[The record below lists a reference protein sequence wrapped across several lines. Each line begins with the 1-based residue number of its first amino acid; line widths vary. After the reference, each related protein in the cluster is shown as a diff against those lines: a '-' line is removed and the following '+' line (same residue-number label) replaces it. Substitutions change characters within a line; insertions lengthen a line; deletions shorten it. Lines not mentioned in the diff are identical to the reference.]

1 MASYLW
7 DPLPPD
13 VKKIF
18 CATLD
23 RAQKNHD
30 LWAKYYEQ
38 THDLKDTIAKLERR
52 VKDLEKELVF
62 KEKELEIARR
72 AEKRQAAPFSKGPPK
87 ANPRRP
93 GRPKGHPPAYR
104 PVPDQVDETV
114 EVPLCT
120 CPDCHAAVTPD
131 RREEQFLEDLEI
143 RKVVR
148 RLVIESGYCERCRRR
163 VRNTHPAQLS
173 QAGGAAKVQVGAQ
186 ALALATE
193 LKHRL
198 GIPYRKIVEL
208 FGHHFGLRLTAGGLV
223 QAGQRL
229 TRRLEPTHR
238 SLLEAMR
245 TSAVCHAD
253 ETGWKIG
260 GHNAWLWVFTN
271 ADHTV
276 YTVSRGR
283 GQEVVRDVLGDNYQ
297 GTLVSDCF
305 CAYDSL
311 PWAKAKCLGHI
322 VHELSELLAEKKG
335 PARQFLR
342 ESLEL
347 FRRAMALKD
356 QKSRLKPSAYQA
368 QATLLEKRLN
378 GLLLR
383 NLTEKDNLR
392 LAKRFR
398 KQRPHLLRFL
408 YHDQVEPTNN
418 RAERALRPAVIARK
432 LSGCNRT
439 ETGAHMLEVLASLAV
454 TCRQQGLSFRDLV
467 VAALSVDPDRPVFRF
482 PVLPRGPSP

>member
-7 DPLPPD
+7 EPLPPE
-13 VKKIF
+13 VKAIF

-23 RAQKNHD
+23 RVGKNHD
-30 LWAKYYEQ
+30 LWVKYYGQ
-38 THDLKDTIAKLERR
+38 THDLKEAIAKLERR
-52 VKDLEKELVF
+52 VQDLEKALVA

-104 PVPDQVDETV
+104 PVPEHVDETV
-114 EVPLCT
+114 EVPLCS
-120 CPDCHAAVTPD
+120 CPDCHEAVSPD
-131 RREEQFLEDLEI
+131 RREEQFIEDLEI

-148 RLVIESGYCERCRRR
+148 RLVIESGYCERCQRR

-173 QAGGAAKVQVGAQ
+173 QAGGAAKVQVGEQ

-208 FGHHFGLRLTAGGLV
+208 FGQHFGLRLTAGGLV

-229 TRRLEPTHR
+229 ARRLEPTHR

-245 TSAVCHAD
+245 TSSVCHAD

-271 ADHTV
+271 AQHTV
-276 YTVSRGR
+276 YAVSRGR

-305 CAYDSL
+305 VAYDSL

-322 VHELSELLAEKKG
+322 IHELSELLAVKKG
-335 PARQFLR
+335 PARAFLR

-347 FRRAMALKD
+347 FRRAMHLKT
-356 QKSRLKPSAYQA
+356 QKSRLKPSAYMA

-383 NLTEKDNLR
+383 TLTEPDNIR
-392 LAKRFR
+392 LANRFR

-408 YHDQVEPTNN
+408 YHDEVEPTNN

-439 ETGAHMLEVLASLAV
+439 EAGAQMHEVLASLAV
-454 TCRQQGLSFRDLV
+454 TCRQQGLSFAELV
-467 VAALSVDPDRPVFRF
+467 RSALSLDPGRPPWRF
-482 PVLPRGPSP
+482 PLVPRPPT